1 MRHVIS
7 VKVENRSGVLARVS
21 GLFSARGYNIDSLT
35 VSQTEHD
42 DVSIMTIVVR
52 GDDRIIEQVKKQLNK
67 LIDVIKVSDHSDF
80 PSIQRELALVK
91 VMAQPS
97 KRSEV
102 YQVAEIF
109 RAEIVD
115 ISLKTITLEVTVEPD
130 KIDNFIE
137 LMRPYSI
144 KELIRTGRLS
154 MSKEQNNKQEKDDG

>member
-115 ISLKTITLEVTVEPD
+115 ISLKTITLEVTGEPD